1 MSEWYEDEGLW
12 EGLYPFMFPDRN
24 FDLAEDEVNS
34 VLNLSGLEEGDIL
47 DLACG
52 PGRHATALAKKG
64 FRITGVDLSL
74 FLLEKAMA
82 HAQAENVHVDWIRE
96 DMRRYVRPESFDL
109 VISMFTSFGYFD
121 DRRDDVTVLQNIH
134 QNLREGGS
142 LVMDVMSKEWL
153 AREFTPTTC
162 EELTDGRMLLRRH
175 EIFDDWSRVR
185 NRWTLIERGKVETFS
200 FQHAVYS
207 GLELK
212 DRLLKVGFR
221 AVQLFGGLD
230 RRAYDLNA
238 TRLVA
243 VARK

>member
-1 MSEWYEDEGLW
+1 MS
-12 EGLYPFMFPDRN
+12 
-24 FDLAEDEVNS
+24 S
-34 VLNLSGLEEGDIL
+34 
-47 DLACG
+47 
-52 PGRHATALAKKG
+52 
-64 FRITGVDLSL
+64 

-82 HAQAENVHVDWIRE
+82 HARAENVHVDWIRE
-96 DMRRYVRPESFDL
+96 DMRRFVRPEAFDL

-134 QNLREGGS
+134 QNLRVGGA
-142 LVMDVMSKEWL
+142 LVMDIMSKEWL
-153 AREFTPTTC
+153 AKNFLPTTSD
-162 EELTDGRMLLRRH
+162 ELDDGRLLLRRH

-185 NRWTLIERGKVETFS
+185 NRWTLIEGDKAKTFS

-212 DRLLKVGFR
+212 DRLLGVGFS
-221 AVQLFGGLD
+221 AVQLLGGID

-238 TRLVA
+238 ARLVA

>member
-12 EGLYPFMFPDRN
+12 EALYAFMFPDRN

-34 VLNLSGLEEGDIL
+34 VLNLSGLKEGDIL

-52 PGRHATALAKKG
+52 PGRHATVLARKG
-64 FRITGVDLSL
+64 FRVTGVDLSS

-82 HAQAENVHVDWIRE
+82 HARAENVHVDWVRE
-96 DMRRYVRPESFDL
+96 DIRRFVHPEAFDL

-134 QNLREGGS
+134 QNLRVGGA
-142 LVMDVMSKEWL
+142 LVMDTMSKEWL
-153 AREFTPTTC
+153 AMEFTPTTC
-162 EELTDGRMLLRRH
+162 EELTDGRLLFRRH

-185 NRWTLIERGKVETFS
+185 NRWTLIAGGKAETFS

-212 DRLLKVGFR
+212 DRLLEVGFT
-221 AVQLFGGLD
+221 AVELFGGLD

>member
-1 MSEWYEDEGLW
+1 MSEWFEDESFW
-12 EGLYPFMFPDRN
+12 DGLYPFMFPEEK
-24 FDLAEDEVNS
+24 FDIAEEEVNS
-34 VLNLSGLEEGDIL
+34 VLDLSGLEQGDVL

-52 PGRHATALAKKG
+52 PGRHATALAKRG
-64 FRITGVDLSL
+64 FRVTGIDLSS

-82 HAQAENVHVDWIRE
+82 RARAENVQVDWVKE
-96 DMRRYVRPESFDL
+96 DMRRFVRPEAFDL
-109 VISMFTSFGYFD
+109 VINMFTSFGYFD

-134 QNLREGGS
+134 QNLRAGGA
-142 LVMDVMSKEWL
+142 LVMDTMSKEWL

-162 EELTDGRMLLRRH
+162 EELTDGRLLFRRH
-175 EIFDDWSRVR
+175 EVLADWSRVR
-185 NRWTLIERGKVETFS
+185 NRWTLIQGGRAETFS

-212 DRLLKVGFR
+212 DRLLGVGFR

-230 RRAYDLNA
+230 GRPYDLNA
-238 TRLVA
+238 TRIVV

>member
-12 EGLYPFMFPDRN
+12 KGLYPFMFADRH
-24 FDLAEDEVNS
+24 FYLAEDEVNS
-34 VLNLSGLEEGDIL
+34 VLSLSGLEEGDIL

-52 PGRHATALAKKG
+52 PGRHATVLARKG
-64 FRITGVDLSL
+64 FRVTGVDLSS
-74 FLLEKAMA
+74 FLLEKAVA
-82 HAQAENVHVDWIRE
+82 HSRAENVHVDWVRE
-96 DMRRYVRPESFDL
+96 DMRRFVRPESFDL
-109 VISMFTSFGYFD
+109 VISMYTSLGYFD
-121 DRRDDVTVLQNIH
+121 DRRDDVRVLQNIH
-134 QNLREGGS
+134 QNLRAGGA
-142 LVMDVMSKEWL
+142 LVVDTMSKEWL

-162 EELTDGRMLLRRH
+162 EELTDGRLLFRRH

-185 NRWTLIERGKVETFS
+185 NRWTLIEGGRAETFS
-200 FQHAVYS
+200 FQHSVYS

-212 DRLLKVGFR
+212 DRLLDVGFT
-221 AVQLFGGLD
+221 AVELFGGLD